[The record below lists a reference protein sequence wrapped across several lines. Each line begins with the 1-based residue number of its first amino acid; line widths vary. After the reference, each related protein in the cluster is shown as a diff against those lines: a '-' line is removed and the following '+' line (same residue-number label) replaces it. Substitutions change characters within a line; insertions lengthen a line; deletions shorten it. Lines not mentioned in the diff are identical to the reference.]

1 MAIPGFVIGVS
12 FGYHHC
18 LLVPPRSHA
27 WISCVVEVR
36 MNSDCHEVRS
46 ELLLMHSYCPVLVTV
61 ASQGEGPAFALD
73 LPKNTISGRHPLT
86 ALPT

>member
-1 MAIPGFVIGVS
+1 
-12 FGYHHC
+12 
-18 LLVPPRSHA
+18 
-27 WISCVVEVR
+27 